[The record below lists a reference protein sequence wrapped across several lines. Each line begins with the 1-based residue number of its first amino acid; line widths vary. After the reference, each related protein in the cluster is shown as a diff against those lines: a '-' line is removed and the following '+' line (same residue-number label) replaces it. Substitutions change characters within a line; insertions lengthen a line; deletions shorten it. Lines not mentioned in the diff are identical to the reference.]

1 MLISGSNRKKEAVY
15 PEKKLVERKR
25 GISDLSEKF

>member
-15 PEKKLVERKR
+15 HEKKLVERKR
-25 GISDLSEKF
+25 GISDLPKKF

>member
-1 MLISGSNRKKEAVY
+1 MLISGSNRKKDAVY
-15 PEKKLVERKR
+15 NEKKLVERKR